1 MKKLIGVFVILFVGI
16 LTMLAQTM
24 TEPALAVE
32 AVVEEGGKFWELFK
46 SIGIPLIAV
55 VFATWKIFDWV
66 RISVLAGKGAG
77 IADKIDSGL
86 DGLALIAQG
95 AGMERVAT
103 IMKEASDPFEKLGD
117 VFEALEKHT
126 LDGEFTK
133 DEIQSL
139 LENEGKELVVEGKDF
154 YIKILK
160 KKE

>member
-1 MKKLIGVFVILFVGI
+1 MKKLIGVFVFMFVGI
-16 LTMLAQTM
+16 IAMMAQTI
-24 TEPALAVE
+24 TEPTLGVE
-32 AVVEEGGKFWELFK
+32 VVEEGGKFWELFK
-46 SIGIPLIAV
+46 SIGIPILAI
-55 VFATWKIFDWV
+55 VFGMWKIFDWV
-66 RISVLAGKGAG
+66 KISAFSGKA
-77 IADKIDSGL
+77 AKLTDKIDSGL

-103 IMKEASDPFEKLGD
+103 IVKEASDPFEKLSD

-133 DEIQSL
+133 EEIQSL

-154 YIKILK
+154 YIKVLK